1 MTGIVLPACRARLGR
16 GLSAVLVVS
25 LMSGCNAFTRL
36 SKVGSQPPLTQIQ
49 NPVKAPGYRPVTM
62 PMPTPR
68 SAHHA
73 SNSLWRP
80 GARAFFRDQRAS
92 RIGDILTVMIEI
104 DDRAETSNTTTRSR
118 KNSEDAGA
126 TNFLGLESRLRGVL
140 PNAVSPARLIDLDSS
155 TSNRGAGTVNR
166 DETIELKIAA
176 AVTQMLPNGNL
187 VIFGRQEVRVNF
199 EVRELQI
206 TGVIRRADITNAN
219 TISYEKIA
227 EARISYGGRGHIT
240 DFQQP
245 RYGQQ
250 VFDVLFP
257 F

>member
-104 DDRAETSNTTTRSR
+104 DDRAEISNTTTRSR

-126 TNFLGLESRLRGVL
+126 TNFLGLESRLRACCPTRSAPPG
-140 PNAVSPARLIDLDSS
+140 
-155 TSNRGAGTVNR
+155 
-166 DETIELKIAA
+166 
-176 AVTQMLPNGNL
+176 
-187 VIFGRQEVRVNF
+187 
-199 EVRELQI
+199 
-206 TGVIRRADITNAN
+206 
-219 TISYEKIA
+219 
-227 EARISYGGRGHIT
+227 
-240 DFQQP
+240 
-245 RYGQQ
+245 
-250 VFDVLFP
+250 
-257 F
+257 

>member
-1 MTGIVLPACRARLGR
+1 M
-16 GLSAVLVVS
+16 
-25 LMSGCNAFTRL
+25 
-36 SKVGSQPPLTQIQ
+36 
-49 NPVKAPGYRPVTM
+49 
-62 PMPTPR
+62 
-68 SAHHA
+68 
-73 SNSLWRP
+73 
-80 GARAFFRDQRAS
+80 
-92 RIGDILTVMIEI
+92 
-104 DDRAETSNTTTRSR
+104 
-118 KNSEDAGA
+118 
-126 TNFLGLESRLRGVL
+126 

-227 EARISYGGRGHIT
+227 EARISYGGGGHIT

-245 RYGQQ
+245 RDGQQ